1 MIDAVLATDMAVHF
15 ELLKS
20 FNSHMEATPDV
31 RQWQVRPG
39 CGPAPHPLGQ
49 GCAPRVCARLM
60 GEAGL
65 GCTMAALHPCLIKAT
80 RTPLYRGVV
89 ERRSESC
96 SAQGAPPQ
104 RRAPTH
110 ASPTPARPP
119 SHRPQLDCPL
129 PLPSPPTPPPTPPT
143 P

>member
-60 GEAGL
+60 GEAGRPRL
-65 GCTMAALHPCLIKAT
+65 HHGCPA
-80 RTPLYRGVV
+80 PLPHQGH
-89 ERRSESC
+89 SHAPLQGC
-96 SAQGAPPQ
+96 GGAQDRVMQCPGCAPPTQ
-104 RRAPTH
+104 GSYARITNPR
-110 ASPTPARPP
+110 SPAI
-119 SHRPQLDCPL
+119 PQA
-129 PLPSPPTPPPTPPT
+129 TT
-143 P
+143 